1 MLDVKLKTLLAVHE
15 EMSFTKAAAKLAL
28 TQPAVSNH
36 INLLESQLDCRLCRR
51 EKGKLIFTP
60 EGETAVK
67 YAKRFEVMYE
77 NLCAEIREEHR
88 APRHIRIGVT
98 RAAESDPIV
107 VHAIGQYI
115 SSHSHIMVT
124 MIAND
129 VTKLYDM
136 LENYEL
142 DIVIADKKPAGDHF
156 GFRLLDRD
164 NLVCIACKTNPITAK
179 NSITLEELKK
189 ERMIMRSSSSNIRM
203 LFESTLESINE
214 SLDSF
219 NVILEVDSANAI
231 KLLVR
236 KGVGVSIMPEK
247 SCHHDLNHSK
257 YVTIPIENLN
267 IIRELN
273 MIFREDFVYTDI
285 LDELCQIYSEIVYD

>member
-1 MLDVKLKTLLAVHE
+1 MLDAKLRTLLAVYE
-15 EMSFTKAAAKLAL
+15 EMSFTKAATKLAL

-36 INLLESQLDCRLCRR
+36 ISLLENQLECRLCRR
-51 EKGKLIFTP
+51 EKGKLVFTP

-88 APRHIRIGVT
+88 APKHIRIGVT

-124 MIAND
+124 MVAND
-129 VTKLYDM
+129 VSKLYDM

-142 DIVIADKKPAGDHF
+142 DIVIADKKPTEEHF

-164 NLVCIACKTNPITAK
+164 CLVCIACVKSAIATK
-179 NSITLEELKK
+179 KSITLKELKQ
-189 ERMIMRSSSSNIRM
+189 ERLIMRSTSSNIRV

-214 SLDSF
+214 SLDNF
-219 NVILEVDSANAI
+219 NVILEVDSVNAI

-247 SCHHDLNHSK
+247 SCHHDLNHNK

-267 IIRELN
+267 MIRELN